1 MKKKIAVA
9 YCRFS
14 SDNQRLESID
24 AQVRAIKEYC
34 RKEGYTLIKIY
45 IDEAISGTSI
55 DDREEFLQMIEDSKK
70 KEFNHV
76 IVHKFDRFARN
87 RYDHAI
93 YEKQLNENGVK
104 LISVLEQLNDSPEA
118 VILKS
123 VLTGMNEYYSLN
135 LAREVRKGQKENA
148 LKCVHN
154 GGIPPLGYDLTTE
167 KTYIINEEEAKAVKL
182 IFKMYLEGRGYANI
196 ADELNSL
203 GLKNKLGKPFR
214 KISIRDTLCNEKYT
228 GNFIFGKKD
237 KKGRLTDKEIRIEN
251 GIPAIISKEDFEK
264 VQIKLKS
271 RVRKTSSRSTAL
283 NTYLLTGLCECG
295 ECGGTY
301 SGGYRSRN
309 RNNTVSYGYLCRNR
323 KDKVNDCKNTPMR
336 KELLEGLVISTLKEN
351 IFASPQIDIVTDKVF
366 NYLTNNFNK
375 ADKEIKRIEKSILK
389 LQEKS
394 NKLLDYSLDGIISDY
409 EYKTKKKEI
418 DMEILNLK
426 REKLE
431 YDTNSETMGKEQIK
445 NHLIELG
452 KNLDSKDD
460 SLVQLIIQTFVKKII
475 VDRTSV
481 TIHIRLFPNT
491 DMANDGGDDGN
502 RTRVRNYQR
511 HRLLQCLVYYF
522 ISQQSLP
529 QTGLTEA
536 IL

>member
-1 MKKKIAVA
+1 
-9 YCRFS
+9 
-14 SDNQRLESID
+14 
-24 AQVRAIKEYC
+24 
-34 RKEGYTLIKIY
+34 
-45 IDEAISGTSI
+45 
-55 DDREEFLQMIEDSKK
+55 
-70 KEFNHV
+70 
-76 IVHKFDRFARN
+76 
-87 RYDHAI
+87 
-93 YEKQLNENGVK
+93 
-104 LISVLEQLNDSPEA
+104 
-118 VILKS
+118 
-123 VLTGMNEYYSLN
+123 
-135 LAREVRKGQKENA
+135 
-148 LKCVHN
+148 
-154 GGIPPLGYDLTTE
+154 
-167 KTYIINEEEAKAVKL
+167 
-182 IFKMYLEGRGYANI
+182 
-196 ADELNSL
+196 
-203 GLKNKLGKPFR
+203 
-214 KISIRDTLCNEKYT
+214 
-228 GNFIFGKKD
+228 
-237 KKGRLTDKEIRIEN
+237 
-251 GIPAIISKEDFEK
+251 
-264 VQIKLKS
+264 
-271 RVRKTSSRSTAL
+271 
-283 NTYLLTGLCECG
+283 
-295 ECGGTY
+295 
-301 SGGYRSRN
+301 
-309 RNNTVSYGYLCRNR
+309 
-323 KDKVNDCKNTPMR
+323 MR

-502 RTRVRNYQR
+502 RTRGFYN
-511 HRLLQCLVYYF
+511 
-522 ISQQSLP
+522 
-529 QTGLTEA
+529 A
-536 IL
+536 

>member
-24 AQVRAIKEYC
+24 AQARAIKEYC

-70 KEFNHV
+70 KEFSHV

-251 GIPAIISKEDFEK
+251 GIPTIISKEDF
-264 VQIKLKS
+264 
-271 RVRKTSSRSTAL
+271 
-283 NTYLLTGLCECG
+283 
-295 ECGGTY
+295 
-301 SGGYRSRN
+301 
-309 RNNTVSYGYLCRNR
+309 
-323 KDKVNDCKNTPMR
+323 
-336 KELLEGLVISTLKEN
+336 
-351 IFASPQIDIVTDKVF
+351 
-366 NYLTNNFNK
+366 
-375 ADKEIKRIEKSILK
+375 
-389 LQEKS
+389 
-394 NKLLDYSLDGIISDY
+394 
-409 EYKTKKKEI
+409 
-418 DMEILNLK
+418 
-426 REKLE
+426 
-431 YDTNSETMGKEQIK
+431 
-445 NHLIELG
+445 
-452 KNLDSKDD
+452 
-460 SLVQLIIQTFVKKII
+460 
-475 VDRTSV
+475 
-481 TIHIRLFPNT
+481 
-491 DMANDGGDDGN
+491 
-502 RTRVRNYQR
+502 
-511 HRLLQCLVYYF
+511 
-522 ISQQSLP
+522 
-529 QTGLTEA
+529 
-536 IL
+536 